1 MEFLRVKPRLYQQS
15 RDAIWLDLHISHQ
28 LLKAHLDQTT
38 DGASRKKLFISDS
51 VNWIASLMKDA
62 PNSSLLDLGCGPGL
76 YAEKLALKGYAITGI
91 DFSAASITYALASAK
106 KKKLTIQYFLGNYVD
121 YDFATASYD
130 CVLLIYCDLGVF
142 SPAARKQL
150 FRKIYQLL
158 KPGGLFIFDV
168 FTSKYY
174 QSFGDSTAW
183 EIEVGGFW
191 SRKKCLHLQKN
202 QHYVNTNTYLE
213 SHYLIYPNHYK
224 EFFIWDTVF
233 TPTELKNE
241 LHQIGFS
248 SSTVFGDVAGAS
260 YDEASTTF
268 CLVVQK

>member
-1 MEFLRVKPRLYQQS
+1 
-15 RDAIWLDLHISHQ
+15 
-28 LLKAHLDQTT
+28 
-38 DGASRKKLFISDS
+38 
-51 VNWIASLMKDA
+51 MKDA

-142 SPAARKQL
+142 SPATRKQL

-183 EIEVGGFW
+183 EIEAGGFW
-191 SRKKCLHLQKN
+191 SRKKVSTCRKI
-202 QHYVNTNTYLE
+202 NTMR
-213 SHYLIYPNHYK
+213 IRIP
-224 EFFIWDTVF
+224 IWKAT
-233 TPTELKNE
+233 
-241 LHQIGFS
+241 I
-248 SSTVFGDVAGAS
+248 
-260 YDEASTTF
+260 
-268 CLVVQK
+268 